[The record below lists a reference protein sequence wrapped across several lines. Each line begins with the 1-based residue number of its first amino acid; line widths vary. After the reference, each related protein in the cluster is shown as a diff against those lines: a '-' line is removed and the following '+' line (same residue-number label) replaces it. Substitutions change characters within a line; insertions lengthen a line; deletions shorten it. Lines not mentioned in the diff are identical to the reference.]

1 MPERKIT
8 LKPEHMGKTKQLLEE
23 YSWEQLDKEME
34 DYFLTQEAKFFQQRN
49 ETLNQLNKE

>member
-1 MPERKIT
+1 
-8 LKPEHMGKTKQLLEE
+8 MGKTKQLLEE

-34 DYFLTQEAKFFQQRN
+34 DYFLTQEAKYFQQRN